1 MKSNSLTF
9 RYSELKSLLAYAKQ
23 QWPKEIR
30 TGLGL
35 PSKRGFWLVGDEGV
49 YLMHNGQ
56 RDAKVDQQPLV
67 YAEECNP
74 TTMEFDDWWATKGA
88 TFGGDDGVEFI
99 AAKTVEAAVAA
110 KSDLTIRFMGSKF
123 EVSHLEPKPKAVK
136 P

>member
-9 RYSELKSLLAYAKQ
+9 RYAELKSLLAYAKQ

-30 TGLGL
+30 TGMGQ

-56 RDAKVDQQPLV
+56 RDAKLDQQPLV
-67 YAEECNP
+67 YATECNP
-74 TTMEFDDWWATKGA
+74 VTMPFDDWWEAKRR

-99 AAKTVEAAVAA
+99 PAKTVEAAVAA
-110 KSDLTIRFMGSKF
+110 KSDLTVRFMGTKF
-123 EVSHLEPKPKAVK
+123 ECSHVEKVK